1 MPYRGYVEQG
11 RGIETTVQVVGI
23 KDALKTLNKIDKS
36 LRREITRDYKMIVQ
50 NVVDDAYQAIP
61 LKEPLS
67 GWSRKWAPKQYEI
80 FPWSNNNQ
88 VKAMINTKKVKEYAG
103 QNVNLAT
110 FVVKWL
116 NPDAGLFD
124 FLTDSIMGSRLN
136 AKFGQPS
143 RVMWKAWERNK
154 DDVNQRMTDL
164 VKRVMDKTS
173 KELM

>member
-1 MPYRGYVEQG
+1 MAVEAN
-11 RGIETTVQVVGI
+11 IQVAGI

-36 LRREITRDYKMIVQ
+36 LRREITRDYKSIVQ

-67 GWSRKWAPKQYEI
+67 GWKRKWTVRSGAELL
-80 FPWSNNNQ
+80 PWGRFDQ
-88 VKAMINTKKVKEYAG
+88 KIVAKINTKRVKEYAG

-110 FVVKWL
+110 FVVRWE
-116 NPDAGLFD
+116 NPDASLFD
-124 FLTDSIMGSRLN
+124 FLDSGIMGSRLN

-154 DDVNQRMTDL
+154 DDVNARMTDL

>member
-1 MPYRGYVEQG
+1 MAVEAN
-11 RGIETTVQVVGI
+11 IQVAGI

-36 LRREITRDYKMIVQ
+36 LRREITRDYKSIVQ

-67 GWSRKWAPKQYEI
+67 GWARKWAPKDYEI

-88 VKAMINTKKVKEYAG
+88 VKAMINTKRVKEYAG

-124 FLTDSIMGSRLN
+124 FLQSGVMGSRLN
-136 AKFGQPS
+136 AKFGTPS

-154 DDVNQRMTDL
+154 DDVNARMTDL

-173 KELM
+173 QELM

>member
-1 MPYRGYVEQG
+1 MAVEAN
-11 RGIETTVQVVGI
+11 IQVAGI

-36 LRREITRDYKMIVQ
+36 LRREITRDYKSIVQ

-67 GWSRKWAPKQYEI
+67 GWARKWAPKDYEI

-88 VKAMINTKKVKEYAG
+88 VKAMINTKRVKEYAG

-124 FLTDSIMGSRLN
+124 FLQSGIMGSRLN
-136 AKFGQPS
+136 AKFGTPS

-154 DDVNQRMTDL
+154 DDVNARMTDL

-173 KELM
+173 QELM

>member
-1 MPYRGYVEQG
+1 MAVEAN
-11 RGIETTVQVVGI
+11 IEVAGI

-36 LRREITRDYKMIVQ
+36 LRREITRDYKGIVQ

-67 GWSRKWAPKQYEI
+67 GWARKWAPKQYEI

-110 FVVKWL
+110 FVVKWT

-124 FLTDSIMGSRLN
+124 FLDSGVMGSRLN
-136 AKFGQPS
+136 AKFGAPS

-154 DDVNQRMTDL
+154 DDVNARMTDL

-173 KELM
+173 RELM

>member
-11 RGIETTVQVVGI
+11 RGVTANIEVAGI
-23 KDALKTLNKIDKS
+23 KDALKTPNKIDKS

-50 NVVDDAYQAIP
+50 GVIDDAYQAIP
-61 LKEPLS
+61 LRPPLS
-67 GWSRKWAPKQYEI
+67 GMARVWAPNDYQI
-80 FPWSNNNQ
+80 LPWSNNNNI
-88 VKAMINTKKVKEYAG
+88 KAMINTKRVKEYAG
-103 QNVNLAT
+103 ANVNLAT

-124 FLTDSIMGSRLN
+124 FLTDGVMGSRLN
-136 AKFGQPS
+136 AKFGNPS

-173 KELM
+173 QELM